1 MGDPT
6 SPAYANHNR
15 AQETASALLYGVTTR
30 RGATATAQR
39 VRTRAAARAPTFNIA
54 DWASR
59 TLIKPPEPPPAN
71 FNPSPAPQP
80 RDAAAAQDFV
90 QRRESV
96 VRYLRDA
103 IAAAVDR
110 QKEL

>member
-59 TLIKPPEPPPAN
+59 TLIKPRQRRRAVD
-71 FNPSPAPQP
+71 PAPQP